1 MNRQL
6 RNKLLKFRGPEELG
20 VRSFQYLAA
29 LTERR
34 GWSSLAKLPTDQ
46 EILKLFR
53 PLGKGR
59 ETRSPQELFNLFR
72 ERTNPPFFS
81 AFTDSEATVRE
92 LRSRWPNKP
101 AQIVQRANRLCEG
114 RFDLLGFR
122 DLRFGD
128 CIDWHLEPIAGKR
141 SPLLHWSQLDY
152 LDAQFV
158 GDKKIIWE
166 LNRHQYFVTLGQ
178 AYWLTGDERYAQT
191 FITHLS
197 SWMDQNPPSLGINW
211 ASSLEIALRSI
222 SWLWA
227 FYFFK
232 GSPAVTSGLFL
243 QMLKFLYLQARHI
256 EIYLS
261 TYFSPNT
268 HLTGE
273 GLGLFYLGTLLPEF
287 HSAARWRETGRKIL
301 LEQLPRHVRPDGVY
315 FEQSSYYHRYT
326 TDFYT
331 HFYILLLANRY
342 PISAKLELTLKL
354 LLDHL
359 MYITRPDGTTPLF
372 GDDDGGKLLM
382 VDGRPANDFRAALS
396 TGAVLF
402 GRSDYRYVAGEVA
415 EETLWLLG
423 AKGVGDFDLIES
435 RQPEF
440 ESVAFQHGGYY
451 VMRDGW
457 SKTSNYLL
465 FDCGPHG
472 EVCGAHAH
480 ADALSFD
487 LSVRGRPVLVD
498 PGTFTYTG
506 SKEARDWFRS
516 SPAHNTLTVDGESSS
531 VSEGP
536 FSWKTIARAQLLAW
550 ISRPRFDYVEA
561 EHDGYKRLVEPVCY
575 QRAILFLKN
584 DYWLIRD
591 RVKSGGDHSYDL
603 WFHFSTTQNVRSLSD
618 NALCCNA
625 QGAAL
630 QICSFARGARWR
642 TEKGWLSNR
651 YGEKSP
657 AHAQV
662 FSATGRDQDFL
673 TFLLPLDSAETL
685 KQVAEIE
692 TIGGRGFEIISENE
706 LDVVMIRRDS
716 RVETARLASD
726 FQWTWV
732 RFSREAEDTPE
743 ELVLIGGQKFSLN
756 GQEIL
761 RSERRLKFLIASRLG
776 DQFRVETEDGIF
788 DLSAPGNDFAQAFFE
803 LRSLSKQ

>member
-6 RNKLLKFRGPEELG
+6 RNKLLKFRGPGELG
-20 VRSFQYLAA
+20 VRGFQYLAA

-34 GWSSLAKLPTDQ
+34 GWSSLAKFPTDQ
-46 EILKLFR
+46 QIFKIFR
-53 PLGKGR
+53 PLGR
-59 ETRSPQELFNLFR
+59 EPRSPQELFSHFR
-72 ERTNPPFFS
+72 ERTNPQFFG
-81 AFTDSEATVRE
+81 AFTDSEATVHE
-92 LRSRWPNKP
+92 LRSRWPDKP
-101 AQIVQRANRLCEG
+101 AQILQRANRLCEG

-122 DLRFGD
+122 DLRFGSSV
-128 CIDWHLEPIAGKR
+128 DWHLEPITGKR
-141 SPLLHWSQLDY
+141 APLLHWSQLDY
-152 LDAQFV
+152 LDVECV

-191 FITHLS
+191 FLAHLN

-211 ASSLEIALRSI
+211 ASSLEIAFRSI

-232 GSPAVTSGLFL
+232 SSPTLTSGLFL
-243 QMLKFLYLQARHI
+243 RALKFLYLQARHI
-256 EIYLS
+256 EVYLS

-273 GLGLFYLGTLLPEF
+273 GLGLFYFGTLLPEF
-287 HSAARWRETGRKIL
+287 RCAARWRETGLKIL
-301 LEQLPRHVRPDGVY
+301 LEQLSRHVRPDGVY

-331 HFYILLLANRY
+331 HFYILSLANRY
-342 PISAKLELTLKL
+342 SIPAKVELTLKL

-382 VDGRPANDFRAALS
+382 VEDRPANDFRALLS

-402 GRSDYRYVAGEVA
+402 GRSEYRYVAGNVA

-423 AKGVGDFDLIES
+423 AKGVGDFDLVPS

-440 ESVAFQHGGYY
+440 ESAAFQHGGYY

-487 LSVRGRPVLVD
+487 LSVRGHPVLVD

-506 SKEARDWFRS
+506 SKQERDWFRS

-531 VSEGP
+531 ISGGP
-536 FSWKTIARAQLLAW
+536 FSWNTIARAQLLAW
-550 ISRPRFDYVEA
+550 ISRRRFDYVEA
-561 EHDGYKRLVEPVCY
+561 EHDGYKRLVEPVSY
-575 QRAILFLKN
+575 KRAILFLKN

-591 RVKSGGDHSYDL
+591 RVESDGDHRYDL
-603 WFHFSTTQNVRSLSD
+603 WFHFSSTPKVSLLSD
-618 NALCCNA
+618 NAVCCSA
-625 QGAAL
+625 EDAAL
-630 QICSFARGARWR
+630 QICSFAHGARSR
-642 TEKGWLSNR
+642 TENSWLSHC

-657 AHAQV
+657 AHAHV
-662 FSATGRDQDFL
+662 FSGNGRDQEFL
-673 TFLLPLDSAETL
+673 TLLLPLDSAETL
-685 KQVAEIE
+685 KRVAEIE
-692 TIGGRGFEIISENE
+692 TIGGRGFEIISENQ
-706 LDVVMIRRDS
+706 LDVVMIQKGS

-732 RFSREAEDTPE
+732 RFPREIGATPE
-743 ELVLIGGQKFSLN
+743 ELVLIGGQNLSLD
-756 GQEIL
+756 GREIL
-761 RSERRLKFLIASRLG
+761 RSERRLEFLVASRFG
-776 DQFRVETEDGIF
+776 DQFRVETEEGIF
-788 DLSAPGNDFAQAFFE
+788 DLSGPVNDFAQAFFE
-803 LRSLSKQ
+803 LRSLSEQ